1 MKYIDEFRNATHTQ
15 ALAKRIAEVAGDHQL
30 TFMEVCGTHTMAIS
44 RFGIRAL
51 LPKTLRLI
59 SGPGCPVCV
68 TANDYLDRAIAL
80 ARLPNVTIAT
90 FGDMMKVPAST
101 SSLAKCRA
109 EGADVR
115 IATST
120 TEALAIAKEN
130 PEREVIFLGVG
141 FETTTPTI
149 AASLKLARDDKLTNY
164 SVLAAHKLIP
174 PALEALL
181 SGKLK
186 LDGFLLPGHVSAI
199 IGSDAYKPTL
209 AEHNVAAVVAGF
221 EPTDILRAL
230 AESLEQIVSGNYA
243 VNVEY
248 RRVVSVEGN
257 TKAKAIV
264 DEVFEPCNASWRGIG
279 VIPNSGLIIREEY
292 AAYDAAKK
300 FDVEVEPTRKHKGCR
315 CGEILQGLC
324 QPSDCPHFGKAC
336 TPDNPVGA
344 CMVSSEGTCA
354 AYHTYGE

>member
-1 MKYIDEFRNATHTQ
+1 MKYIDEFRNTAHTK
-15 ALAKRIAEVAGDHQL
+15 ALAKRIADIAGDREL

-44 RFGIRAL
+44 RFGIRSL
-51 LPKTLRLI
+51 LPKNLRLI

-68 TANDYLDRAIAL
+68 TANDYLDHAIAL
-80 ARLPNVTIAT
+80 ARLPNVTITT

-101 SSLAKCRA
+101 SSLTKCRA
-109 EGADVR
+109 EGADIR
-115 IATST
+115 IVTST
-120 TEALAIAKEN
+120 TEALTLAHQN

-141 FETTTPTI
+141 FEATTPTI
-149 AASLKLARDDKLTNY
+149 AASLMLAYNDKLTNY

-181 SGKLK
+181 GGQLK
-186 LDGFLLPGHVSAI
+186 LNGFLLPGHVSAI
-199 IGSDAYKPTL
+199 IGSNVYKPTL

-248 RRVVSVEGN
+248 RRVVSPEGN

-264 DEVFEPCNASWRGIG
+264 DEIFESCDTAWRGIG
-279 VIPNSGLIIREEY
+279 VIPNSGLRIREDY
-292 AAYDAAKK
+292 ASYDAAKK
-300 FDVEVEPTRKHKGCR
+300 FNVEVEPTREHKGCK

-324 QPSDCPHFGKAC
+324 QPSDCPHFGKSC

-344 CMVSSEGTCA
+344 CMVSGEGTCA
-354 AYHTYGE
+354 AYYRYG